1 MTEGAVLPEFTRM
14 LTMRAAIHHIQ
25 TASEE
30 LTKLQSEVLRL
41 EQRIQTTQKTLRE
54 ATETLSFEEQR
65 SVPAPSASPMPQY
78 RLRGFPLRTNPEL
91 CARVQ
96 QALRLETKKE
106 AEIAVGAVIDA
117 LEQTLLN
124 NLSIEGFS
132 LKLGG
137 FGKFKVRHLKAT
149 TRRVGFSGETVITK
163 AKRKVKFVPL
173 GTLRL
178 SEKVG

>member
-1 MTEGAVLPEFTRM
+1 MFGKLSQK
-14 LTMRAAIHHIQ
+14 LTKIFFMNAAIHHIQ

-30 LTKLQSEVLRL
+30 LSKLRSEVLTL
-41 EQRIQTTQKTLRE
+41 EQRIQTAQRTLRQ
-54 ATETLSFEEQR
+54 ATETLSFEEQQR
-65 SVPAPSASPMPQY
+65 APVSRAAPMPPY
-78 RLRGFPLRTNPEL
+78 RLKGLPLKTNAEL

-96 QALRLETKKE
+96 QLLRLGTKKE
-106 AEIAVGAVIDA
+106 AEVAIGAVIDA

-124 NLSIEGFS
+124 NLSTEGFS

-137 FGKFKVRHLKAT
+137 FGKFKVRHLKPT
-149 TRRVGFSGETVITK
+149 TRRVGFSGETVTTK

-173 GTLRL
+173 GMLRL

>member
-1 MTEGAVLPEFTRM
+1 MN
-14 LTMRAAIHHIQ
+14 AAIHHIQ
-25 TASEE
+25 TAIEA
-30 LTKLQSEVLRL
+30 LTKLRSELLSL
-41 EQRIQTTQKTLRE
+41 EQRIETAQRTLRE
-54 ATETLSFEEQR
+54 ARESTHLEEQR
-65 SVPAPSASPMPQY
+65 PVSPQRATPMPPY
-78 RLRGFPLRTNPEL
+78 RLQGLPLKTNAEL

-96 QALRLETKKE
+96 QALGLETKKE
-106 AEIAVGAVIDA
+106 AEVAVGAVIDA

-124 NLSIEGFS
+124 NLSTEGFS

-149 TRRVGFSGETVITK
+149 IRRVGFSGETVITK

-173 GTLRL
+173 GMLRL

>member
-1 MTEGAVLPEFTRM
+1 
-14 LTMRAAIHHIQ
+14 MRAAIHHIQ
-25 TASEE
+25 TANEE
-30 LTKLQSEVLRL
+30 LGKLRSEVLTL
-41 EQRIQTTQKTLRE
+41 EQRIQTTQRTLRE
-54 ATETLSFEEQR
+54 ATETLSFEEQQCA
-65 SVPAPSASPMPQY
+65 PASRVAPLPPY
-78 RLRGFPLRTNPEL
+78 RLKGLPLKTNAEL

-106 AEIAVGAVIDA
+106 AEVAVGAVIDA

-124 NLSIEGFS
+124 NLGTEGFA

-137 FGKFKVRHLKAT
+137 FGKFKVRHLKPT
-149 TRRVGFSGETVITK
+149 TRRVGFSGETVTTK

-173 GTLRL
+173 GMLRL

>member
-1 MTEGAVLPEFTRM
+1 MN
-14 LTMRAAIHHIQ
+14 AAIHHIQ
-25 TASEE
+25 TAIEE
-30 LTKLQSEVLRL
+30 LTKVRSELLNL
-41 EQRIQTTQKTLRE
+41 EQRIETAQRTLRE
-54 ATETLSFEEQR
+54 AREATHLEEQR
-65 SVPAPSASPMPQY
+65 PVSPPRATPMPPY
-78 RLRGFPLRTNPEL
+78 RLQGLPLKTNVEL

-96 QALRLETKKE
+96 QILRLETKKE
-106 AEIAVGAVIDA
+106 AEVAVGAVIDA

-124 NLSIEGFS
+124 NLSTEGFS

-137 FGKFKVRHLKAT
+137 FGKFKVRHLKPT